1 MSWVV
6 IDSNICTG
14 CEACVTICGRGCF
27 TMANEVAEAR
37 VDNTNC
43 NLCGHCVAICPVG
56 AIHHN
61 RMNMVEFE
69 DLENADEITTE
80 RFVKFLKKRRSHR
93 HFQDREL
100 PLDLL
105 IELVD
110 TCRYAPTGSN
120 AQTVE
125 VLVIIDRHKIRR
137 LSELTVDYFQQII
150 SRVEKEVAELETSG
164 REIPSELSR
173 TRRRVPMMRRHVTTW
188 EAGRDPI
195 LRDAPAVLIFHS
207 TPDSST
213 PKDDC
218 VIAAHTVTLTAM
230 TMGLETCY
238 IGLIEK
244 SAQESP
250 AVLEAM
256 NLPPGNKV
264 YSVLIAGHPKFQFVR
279 TIARKPIRV
288 TQG

>member
-6 IDSNICTG
+6 IDKDVCTG

-27 TMANEVAEAR
+27 TVANEIAEAR

-56 AIHHN
+56 AVLHN

-69 DLENADEITTE
+69 DLENADQITTE
-80 RFVKFLKKRRSHR
+80 RFVQFLKKRRSHR

-100 PLDLL
+100 PWELL
-105 IELVD
+105 MKLVD

-125 VLVIIDRHKIRR
+125 LLVITDRQKIRR
-137 LSELTVDYFQQII
+137 LSELSVDYFRQIML
-150 SRVEKEVAELETSG
+150 RVEEEVAELEASG
-164 REIPSELSR
+164 REISSEL
-173 TRRRVPMMRRHVTTW
+173 TRAKGRIPMMRRHVAAW
-188 EAGRDPI
+188 KAGRDPI

-218 VIAAHTVTLTAM
+218 VIAAHTVTLAAM

-238 IGLIEK
+238 IGLLEK
-244 SAQESP
+244 AAEGSP

-256 NLPPGNKV
+256 NLPPGNKA
-264 YSVLIAGHPKFQFVR
+264 YSVLIAGYPKFQFVR
-279 TIARKPIRV
+279 SIDRKPIRV